1 MPLYASSVFI
11 PSVPLLETQELILC
25 YYSLVQF
32 VPELKYL
39 KQEVFQKMTG
49 NKRTRQQMRNRDSID
64 SDTGVP
70 STPPSNSPRSSPKAV
85 DRAYFEHL
93 TTAME
98 TRISERMESMRR
110 VDREEIEK
118 MRKEDRLELKTFLNK
133 IESTLAKSHAS
144 SSKSTSMPNL
154 AAADKEN
161 AVPGDPCTSSAANFV
176 FDENIF
182 NPETE
187 IPENRQV
194 HHTWQSTQLGCHR
207 LVAKE

>member
-11 PSVPLLETQELILC
+11 PGVPLWETQELILC
-25 YYSLVQF
+25 YHSLVQL

-39 KQEVFQKMTG
+39 KQEVFPKMTG
-49 NKRTRQQMRNRDSID
+49 NKHTREQMRNRDSID

-110 VDREEIEK
+110 IDKEEIEK
-118 MRKEDRLELKTFLNK
+118 MRKEDKIKTSNLRLWLCKRKSPFLELWHPRAHPQ
-133 IESTLAKSHAS
+133 EY
-144 SSKSTSMPNL
+144 
-154 AAADKEN
+154 
-161 AVPGDPCTSSAANFV
+161 
-176 FDENIF
+176 
-182 NPETE
+182 
-187 IPENRQV
+187 
-194 HHTWQSTQLGCHR
+194 
-207 LVAKE
+207 